1 MAIVPRAPAARPR
14 TTAPSGESLGLRR
27 EVLIPGLLPGTEPR
41 ASSRC
46 MDDRGRRRDGSTPP
60 MSVAKPLLSVLM
72 IVTAAAV
79 SMGSGD
85 GAAAGARS
93 QTPSP
98 GERPLP
104 PPVQVRSEPEVALGD
119 SAFEPLPGARADFG
133 RLGGGRGPTE
143 GPGHRERRAGPG

>member
-1 MAIVPRAPAARPR
+1 MSRCRNASASRCP
-14 TTAPSGESLGLRR
+14 T
-27 EVLIPGLLPGTEPR
+27 LPGADT
-41 ASSRC
+41 SSQFC
-46 MDDRGRRRDGSTPP
+46 TM
-60 MSVAKPLLSVLM
+60 
-72 IVTAAAV
+72 AAV

-119 SAFEPLPGARADFG
+119 PAFEPLPGARADFG
-133 RLGGGRGPTE
+133 RLGGAVYQIEVPGNWNGQLVLDMHGYGELGPE
-143 GPGHRERRAGPG
+143 ARVGPPDFRRY